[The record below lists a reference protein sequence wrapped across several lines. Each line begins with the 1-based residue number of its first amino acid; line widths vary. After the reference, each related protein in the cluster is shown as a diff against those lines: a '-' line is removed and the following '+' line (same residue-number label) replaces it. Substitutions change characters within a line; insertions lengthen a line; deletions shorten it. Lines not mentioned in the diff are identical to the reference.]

1 MNVMTIDYLDNK
13 LTRIMD
19 KLEGYKWVDRKIPIA
34 HELHAPN
41 WLVDGFLTDKM
52 TIIAG
57 APGVG
62 KTSALV
68 PLALLVAGFQSHL
81 SIVECKH
88 KRQVLYVTE
97 DSNQV
102 QTMIYG
108 AKKHLI
114 KAQDSN
120 KLTFEEI
127 ESSFHLIQTKR
138 SSAEELALLADLC
151 HQYKTIDNT
160 NGHSTELMPLV
171 VLDTAS
177 ATFDLDDEN
186 SNSQV
191 ARYLSVIKEKFLA
204 YGIPVW
210 IVTHTAKAA
219 KRADVKE
226 FSARGAGAFEGDA
239 NCVAYLFQEDGL
251 DQRFLMLGKHRY
263 VAKFTELKFDSCTH
277 EEQIENSY
285 GEPESVLYRYTTI
298 DRSDQDSRISAKMDA
313 KEEKELDREKK
324 YKQRIFDAIDKLE
337 FPTRNA
343 VAMYQGK
350 KGMNLKLI
358 DDLIQSGEIVTDIT
372 QEKSGNNRTITVLK
386 RNLDI

>member
-1 MNVMTIDYLDNK
+1 
-13 LTRIMD
+13 
-19 KLEGYKWVDRKIPIA
+19 
-34 HELHAPN
+34 
-41 WLVDGFLTDKM
+41 
-52 TIIAG
+52 
-57 APGVG
+57 
-62 KTSALV
+62 
-68 PLALLVAGFQSHL
+68 
-81 SIVECKH
+81 
-88 KRQVLYVTE
+88 
-97 DSNQV
+97 
-102 QTMIYG
+102 
-108 AKKHLI
+108 
-114 KAQDSN
+114 
-120 KLTFEEI
+120 
-127 ESSFHLIQTKR
+127 
-138 SSAEELALLADLC
+138 LC
-151 HQYKTIDNT
+151 HQYKTIDTT

-277 EEQIENSY
+277 EELIENSY

-313 KEEKELDREKK
+313 KEEQEVDREQK
-324 YKQRIFDAIDKLE
+324 YKQRIFDAIEKLDV
-337 FPTRNA
+337 PTKSA
-343 VAMYQGK
+343 VAMYRGK
-350 KGMNLKLI
+350 KQLNMKLI
-358 DDLIQSGEIVTDIT
+358 DQMLETGEIICEIT
-372 QEKSGNNRTITVLK
+372 QSNSSNKPITLLKKGNF
-386 RNLDI
+386 